1 MDAGRDRYTMDPAG
15 MRAHLQRYLVEGDLM
30 ITRYLSIGLAAALV
44 AFGVYHWLLFTG
56 LKHEIR
62 NKEQEI
68 AQYVKRI
75 AFLEAD
81 NATLTKVNADF
92 KARVDEQ
99 NAALESLKREQENAR
114 KQASAALAAAER
126 RARQFERRASALAT
140 AAPTTPEKLC
150 ESIDVKLNA
159 YIEERQREPSEG
171 AK

>member
-1 MDAGRDRYTMDPAG
+1 
-15 MRAHLQRYLVEGDLM
+15 M
-30 ITRYLSIGLAAALV
+30 ITRYLSIGLAAALL

-56 LKHEIR
+56 LKHEIK

-68 AQYVKRI
+68 AQYTKRI

-81 NATLTKVNADF
+81 NATLTKVNTDF
-92 KARVDEQ
+92 KTKVDEQ
-99 NAALESLKREQENAR
+99 NGALESLRRDQENAR

-126 RARQFERRASALAT
+126 RARQFERRANALAT
-140 AAPTTPEKLC
+140 AAPTAPEKLC

-159 YIEERQREPSEG
+159 YIEERQKESSGG

>member
-1 MDAGRDRYTMDPAG
+1 MDPAR

-56 LKHEIR
+56 LKHEIK

-92 KARVDEQ
+92 KTKVDEQ
-99 NAALESLKREQENAR
+99 NAALDSLKREQEAVR
-114 KQASAALAAAER
+114 RQASVALAAAER
-126 RARQFERRASALAT
+126 RARQFERRANTLAT
-140 AAPTTPEKLC
+140 AAPTAPETVC

-159 YIEERQREPSEG
+159 YIEERQKELSG
-171 AK
+171 SAK

>member
-1 MDAGRDRYTMDPAG
+1 
-15 MRAHLQRYLVEGDLM
+15 M
-30 ITRYLSIGLAAALV
+30 ITRYLSIGLAAALL

-56 LKHEIR
+56 LKHEIK

-68 AQYVKRI
+68 AQYTKRI

-92 KARVDEQ
+92 KTKVDEQ
-99 NAALESLKREQENAR
+99 NGALESLRLEQEDAR

-126 RARQFERRASALAT
+126 RARQFERRANALAT
-140 AAPTTPEKLC
+140 AAPSAPGKLC

-159 YIEERQREPSEG
+159 YIEERQRESSGG

>member
-1 MDAGRDRYTMDPAG
+1 

-44 AFGVYHWLLFTG
+44 AFSVYHWLLFTG
-56 LKHEIR
+56 LKHEIK
-62 NKEQEI
+62 NKDQEI

-92 KARVDEQ
+92 KTNVDAQ
-99 NAALESLKREQENAR
+99 NAALESLKREQEAVR
-114 KQASAALAAAER
+114 KQASVALAAAER
-126 RARQFERRASALAT
+126 RARQFERRANTLAT
-140 AAPTTPEKLC
+140 AAPAAPEKLC

-159 YIEERQREPSEG
+159 YIEERQKELSG
-171 AK
+171 SAK

>member
-1 MDAGRDRYTMDPAG
+1 MDAGRDRYTMDSAG
-15 MRAHLQRYLVEGDLM
+15 MRIRLQRHSCLGGLDDHA
-30 ITRYLSIGLAAALV
+30 LSQHRSGRRARGV
-44 AFGVYHWLLFTG
+44 RVYHWLLFTG

-92 KARVDEQ
+92 KAQVDGQ

-126 RARQFERRASALAT
+126 RARQFERRANTLAT
-140 AAPTTPEKLC
+140 APPATPEKLC
-150 ESIDVKLNA
+150 ESIDMKLNA
-159 YIEERQREPSEG
+159 YIEERQKESSGG

>member
-1 MDAGRDRYTMDPAG
+1 MRPAG
-15 MRAHLQRYLVEGDLM
+15 MRAHLQRYFVQGDLM

-56 LKHEIR
+56 LKHEIK
-62 NKEQEI
+62 NKDQEI

-81 NATLTKVNADF
+81 NATLSKVNADF
-92 KARVDEQ
+92 KAKADEQ
-99 NAALESLKREQENAR
+99 NAALESLKREQESAR

-126 RARQFERRASALAT
+126 RARQFERRANTLAT
-140 AAPTTPEKLC
+140 AAPTAPEKPC

-159 YIEERQREPSEG
+159 YIEERQRESSG
-171 AK
+171 GTK

>member
-1 MDAGRDRYTMDPAG
+1 
-15 MRAHLQRYLVEGDLM
+15 M
-30 ITRYLSIGLAAALV
+30 ITRYLSIGLAAALL

-62 NKEQEI
+62 NRDQEI

-92 KARVDEQ
+92 KAKVDEQ
-99 NAALESLKREQENAR
+99 NVALQSVKREQENAH

-126 RARQFERRASALAT
+126 RARQFERRANALAT
-140 AAPTTPEKLC
+140 AEPATPENLC
-150 ESIDVKLNA
+150 KSIDLKLNT
-159 YIEERQREPSEG
+159 YIEERQKKSTEEAR
-171 AK
+171 